1 MKQYVCAALCLICL
15 AACGNSASKTTGEE
29 AAPVAIDDGHYASNA
44 LDYTGIYA
52 GTIPAADCP
61 GIEVTLVLNDD
72 STFSCDYDYLER
84 DASFESKGRYWVEK
98 NLLTTVGERSDTMYY
113 KVEENRLR
121 QLDSQKQPIPGKVGE
136 KYVLLKQSVR

>member
-1 MKQYVCAALCLICL
+1 MKKYVYLSLCVLCL
-15 AACGNSASKTTGEE
+15 AACGGNASRETKEE
-29 AAPVAIDDGHYASNA
+29 TAPVAVGDGHYAENA

-72 STFSCDYDYLER
+72 STFSCTYDYLER
-84 DASFESKGRYWVEK
+84 DASFESKGVYRVEK
-98 NLLTTVGERSDTMYY
+98 NLLTTVGEHADTTYY

-121 QLDSQKQPIPGKVGE
+121 QLDARKEVIPGKLGE
-136 KYVLLKQSVR
+136 KYVLFKEEAR